1 MDRGRKLEMDG
12 NFNVRK
18 CSLQMDENFNVRKC
32 SLQAVNRLCVT
43 VLYGL

>member
-18 CSLQMDENFNVRKC
+18 CSLQMDENLMSGNVLC
-32 SLQAVNRLCVT
+32 RL
-43 VLYGL
+43 